1 MHTDVDLTLF
11 PFGALSPST
20 PRSRPV
26 LSFDY
31 STAQHHGSTLVPIL
45 SDLDDSQPR
54 QAPLRVSRYS
64 ATVFGFRIN
73 FHLHATRISAD
84 SICLISGAASDASS
98 IANIALAHQLYLS
111 GSRHRLSASSLLQ
124 RLLQPPQQQEPRVLL
139 L

>member
-20 PRSRPV
+20 PRSRPF
-26 LSFDY
+26 LPFDY

-45 SDLDDSQPR
+45 SNLDDSQPQ

-73 FHLHATRISAD
+73 FLLHAMRISAD
-84 SICLISGAASDASS
+84 SICLISGAASDTSS
-98 IANIALAHQLYLS
+98 IANIALAHQLYLF
-111 GSRHRLSASSLLQ
+111 
-124 RLLQPPQQQEPRVLL
+124 
-139 L
+139 